1 MLYWSQ
7 DMELRSNIDP
17 NEIESLVWA
26 FQHPRSRQLIY
37 QGPAGMGWFS
47 VEGSLAMVAA
57 ADQRIRDHVVFINSF
72 GAYYDAQTLFLQ
84 IASGNCFH
92 EGHQESWEVDRLT
105 RLVFANEMIES
116 LEHPTERKLLE
127 FRFLKN
133 GDVAG
138 SSLVDL
144 SDHAQI
150 VWRLLEHPT
159 LEEAGALFRICLQSF
174 VNR

>member
-1 MLYWSQ
+1 
-7 DMELRSNIDP
+7 
-17 NEIESLVWA
+17 
-26 FQHPRSRQLIY
+26 
-37 QGPAGMGWFS
+37 
-47 VEGSLAMVAA
+47 
-57 ADQRIRDHVVFINSF
+57 
-72 GAYYDAQTLFLQ
+72 
-84 IASGNCFH
+84 
-92 EGHQESWEVDRLT
+92 
-105 RLVFANEMIES
+105 MIES

-138 SSLVDL
+138 SSLVDP